1 MLRPLIMVIRLVIT
15 RGVTDKRELTY
26 KNTKL
31 YYLHRFVLFQKLVV
45 LRIKKILHSCFS
57 L

>member
-45 LRIKKILHSCFS
+45 LRIKKKSTFMF
-57 L
+57 